1 MRALILLVSLAAA
14 LVVAAAPAG
23 AAIVPQKGI
32 AGAELRMT
40 KAQVR
45 AKLGAPKRIVHGKN
59 DFGRYTN
66 FVYARVTVLF
76 QSGSRVT
83 AVRTNSP
90 LERTAAGVGVGSS
103 EAKVK
108 SGVPGVKCAT
118 LSGARQCVIG
128 VFKPG
133 RVVTVF
139 QIEKGHV
146 GTVVV
151 GIVVD

>member
-1 MRALILLVSLAAA
+1 MG
-14 LVVAAAPAG
+14 VAAAFLLAAPG
-23 AAIVPQKGI
+23 ANAVIVVQKGI
-32 AGAELRMT
+32 AGVDVRMT

-45 AKLGAPKRIVHGKN
+45 AKLGTPKRVENGRN

-66 FVYARVTVLF
+66 FVYPRVTVLF
-76 QSGSRVT
+76 QSGSKVT
-83 AVRTNSP
+83 AVRTTSP
-90 LERTAAGVGVGSS
+90 LERTAVGVGVGAT
-103 EAKVK
+103 EVKVK
-108 SGVPGVKCAT
+108 AGVPGVRCAT
-118 LSGARQCVIG
+118 LSGARQCVVG

-139 QIEKGHV
+139 QMNKGHV

>member
-1 MRALILLVSLAAA
+1 MRALSLTVIVVAA
-14 LVVAAAPAG
+14 LVTAAPAG

-32 AGAELRMT
+32 AGVELRMT
-40 KAQVR
+40 KMQVR
-45 AKLGAPKRIVHGKN
+45 AKLGAPKRILNGKN
-59 DFGRYTN
+59 DFGRYAT
-66 FVYARVTVLF
+66 FVYPRVTVLF
-76 QSGSRVT
+76 QSGSKVT
-83 AVRTNSP
+83 AVRTKSP
-90 LERTAAGVGVGSS
+90 LERTAGGVGVGSS

-139 QIEKGHV
+139 QIAKGHV
-146 GTVVV
+146 STVVV